1 MKDIGHLIVKVMKA
15 QGLHSADLG
24 GKSDP
29 FAVVEIVNDRLQTQT
44 ELKTL
49 APVWQKVFTLYVTL
63 ILFDNL
69 TNQQIT
75 LICFSDIRDIHDIV
89 EITVYDEDKDHKYEF
104 LGRVQIPLLR
114 VKNGERRWLKLKDK
128 TLRKKAK
135 GEEAEILVELNLFW
149 NP

>member
-1 MKDIGHLIVKVMKA
+1 MAESIYFVRDVGYLEIIL
-15 QGLHSADLG
+15 
-24 GKSDP
+24 P
-29 FAVVEIVNDRLQTQT
+29 FIC
-44 ELKTL
+44 
-49 APVWQKVFTLYVTL
+49 
-63 ILFDNL
+63 
-69 TNQQIT
+69 
-75 LICFSDIRDIHDIV
+75 ICFSDIRDIHDIV

-114 VKNGERRWLKLKDK
+114 VKNGERNWLKLKDK

>member
-1 MKDIGHLIVKVMKA
+1 MKA

-44 ELKTL
+44 EYKTL
-49 APVWQKVFTLYVTL
+49 APVWQKVFTLYVEL
-63 ILFDNL
+63 ILFDKLSNH
-69 TNQQIT
+69 IDF
-75 LICFSDIRDIHDIV
+75 FSDIRDIHDIV

>member
-1 MKDIGHLIVKVMKA
+1 M
-15 QGLHSADLG
+15 
-24 GKSDP
+24 
-29 FAVVEIVNDRLQTQT
+29 
-44 ELKTL
+44 
-49 APVWQKVFTLYVTL
+49 
-63 ILFDNL
+63 
-69 TNQQIT
+69 T

>member
-1 MKDIGHLIVKVMKA
+1 MKDIGHLVVKIMKA

-44 ELKTL
+44 EYKTL
-49 APVWQKVFTLYVTL
+49 APVWQKVFTLWV
-63 ILFDNL
+63 NL
-69 TNQQIT
+69 DFSCNFKSYWF
-75 LICFSDIRDIHDIV
+75 CFSDIRDIHDVV

>member
-44 ELKTL
+44 EYKTL

-63 ILFDNL
+63 ILFNNL
-69 TNQQIT
+69 TNHI
-75 LICFSDIRDIHDIV
+75 D
-89 EITVYDEDKDHKYEF
+89 
-104 LGRVQIPLLR
+104 
-114 VKNGERRWLKLKDK
+114 
-128 TLRKKAK
+128 
-135 GEEAEILVELNLFW
+135 LFQ
-149 NP
+149 